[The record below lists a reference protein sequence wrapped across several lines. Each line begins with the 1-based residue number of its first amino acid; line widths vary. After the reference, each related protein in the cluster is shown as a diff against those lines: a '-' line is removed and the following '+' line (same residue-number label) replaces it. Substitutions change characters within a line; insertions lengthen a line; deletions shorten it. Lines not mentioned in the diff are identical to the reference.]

1 MDRARSR
8 PKGEDFSSSMPFTF
22 CSPFIRLL
30 LFVLAIFPFT
40 GLFSPQQ
47 SLSAEPRSL
56 CQACYLFFIL
66 HSSFVIMFSAYV
78 YTLASLIGWN
88 AVSAQYLPDAKAN
101 TVRELE
107 HIYLDASPNGL
118 INGVTPCSTYID
130 PSTGQNDGT
139 KGRQTASEWIR
150 VAFRRS
156 NSYRHSATFSTS
168 FRISPCTEAISL
180 GTFSAC
186 HAASIKRPPRDNFH
200 RETMRSLMNFR

>member
-1 MDRARSR
+1 
-8 PKGEDFSSSMPFTF
+8 MP
-22 CSPFIRLL
+22 
-30 LFVLAIFPFT
+30 
-40 GLFSPQQ
+40 
-47 SLSAEPRSL
+47 SLPSL
-56 CQACYLFFIL
+56 L

-88 AVSAQYLPDAKAN
+88 AVSAQYLPDATAN

-156 NSYRHSATFSTS
+156 IFYRHSVKFSTR
-168 FRISPCTEAISL
+168 FQISLCTQAISF
-180 GTFSAC
+180 GTFSVC
-186 HAASIKRPPRDNFH
+186 HAASIKRPPREYFH
-200 RETMRSLMNFR
+200 RETMRLLMNFR